1 MTHSLPRFET
11 LIERYH
17 DEIYRYLW
25 RLLDGSGGAADAE
38 DLTQEVFMRAYRAFV
53 RLKPDSNVRAWLY
66 KIATNCAYTFLKRN
80 RHQAQ
85 LIPLDDKTQSVADDA
100 PSHHDQLVLQE
111 SVEML
116 RQAVGDLPP
125 KQQAALVMRYIQ
137 ELGYAEIAAVMG
149 CSEEAARAN
158 VYQAIHRLRRDLA

>member
-17 DEIYRYLW
+17 DEIYGYLW

-38 DLTQEVFMRAYRAFV
+38 DLTQEVFMRAYRAFA
-53 RLKPDSNVRAWLY
+53 RLRPDSNVRAWLY

-80 RHQAQ
+80 RHRAQ
-85 LIPLDDKTQSVADDA
+85 LISLDDTIQSKPDGE
-100 PSHHDQLVLQE
+100 PSRHDQVVLQE
-111 SVEML
+111 SVERL
-116 RQAVGDLPP
+116 RQAIRGLPP

-137 ELGYAEIAAVMG
+137 ELEYAEIAAAMG

-158 VYQAIHRLRRDLA
+158 VYQAIRRLRRDLA